1 MAITEELKEAIS
13 HLPSDEKDKLIFR
26 LLKKDL
32 PLAKRLSFE
41 LISDKSAE
49 ELREELQEQL
59 KVKCHIATQHIYS
72 IGYFSMDI
80 REMSGL
86 INKHV
91 TTTKDKY
98 GDAWLNIFLLNEI
111 LEKASKDLIGFKSN
125 KKLQKLYIAFIAR
138 IFKAML
144 IINKLHEDYLIDFV
158 PVIKKLANQIGDNPF
173 LMETAMNHGLD
184 INWLYKAEIP
194 ENIAAI
200 HKELRENGY
209 LKA

>member
-13 HLPSDEKDKLIFR
+13 HLSSAEKDKLIFR
-26 LLKKDL
+26 LLKKDI
-32 PLAKRLSFE
+32 PLAKRLLFE
-41 LISDKSAE
+41 LVSDKSAE

-59 KVKCHIATQHIYS
+59 KVKCYIATQHLYS
-72 IGYFSMDI
+72 IGYLSMDI

-111 LEKASKDLIGFKSN
+111 LEKSSKDLMGFKRN
-125 KKLQKLYIAFIAR
+125 KKLDKLYIAFIAR
-138 IFKAML
+138 IFKALL
-144 IINKLHEDYLIDFV
+144 IINKLHEDYLIDFI
-158 PVIKKLANQIGDNPF
+158 PVMEKLAKQIGDNPV
-173 LMETAMNHGLD
+173 LMDIAMHHGLD
-184 INWLYKAEIP
+184 VNWLYKAEIP
-194 ENIAAI
+194 ENIASI

-209 LKA
+209 LKI